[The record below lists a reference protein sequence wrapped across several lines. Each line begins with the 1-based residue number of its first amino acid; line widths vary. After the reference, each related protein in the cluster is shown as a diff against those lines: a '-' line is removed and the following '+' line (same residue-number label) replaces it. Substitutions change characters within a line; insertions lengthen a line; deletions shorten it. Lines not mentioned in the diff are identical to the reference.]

1 VTKPVKREVFA
12 AQFRD
17 RVVHHWLIRK
27 LNPFFENV
35 FIEDAYAC
43 RTGKGTHFGIRRM
56 RDFIQECAQENEGE
70 AYVLKLDIRGFFM
83 HISRPLLFDKL
94 EDFIAKND
102 KVEDK
107 LFLLDITLGRFA

>member
-1 VTKPVKREVFA
+1 
-12 AQFRD
+12 
-17 RVVHHWLIRK
+17 
-27 LNPFFENV
+27 
-35 FIEDAYAC
+35 
-43 RTGKGTHFGIRRM
+43 M
-56 RDFIQECAQENEGE
+56 RDFIEQCALTNEGE

-107 LFLLDITLGRFA
+107 LFLLDIVIIGS